1 MNSFYKDLRNPN
13 QTTLTIL
20 IKAISENTRAV
31 QKVRKQWRFFFSIFN
46 DILFICRIVN
56 YLLHVECLQSESN
69 NNGFE

>member
-1 MNSFYKDLRNPN
+1 MNCFNKDLRNPN

-31 QKVRKQWRFFFSIFN
+31 QKVRKQWRFFFFIFN
-46 DILFICRIVN
+46 GILFICRIVN
-56 YLLHVECLQSESN
+56 YLLRVECLQSESN